1 MSDSND
7 SNDSKF
13 QNIQNIQNKLDSLE
27 TQMNRIEN
35 KLDKLLKDFEILNDL
50 EPQCKKMSEHIDF
63 VENVYDAVKS
73 PMYYFLDKINQIKNI
88 TNKQEN
94 IETKEILDK

>member
-1 MSDSND
+1 MN
-7 SNDSKF
+7 NSKL
-13 QNIQNIQNKLDSLE
+13 QNIQNKLDSLE

-63 VENVYDAVKS
+63 VESVYDKVKS
-73 PMYYFLDKINQIKNI
+73 PMYYIFNKISKIRNI
-88 TNKQEN
+88 TNRDEH
-94 IETKEILDK
+94 TKNNRLLDK

>member
-1 MSDSND
+1 MN
-7 SNDSKF
+7 NSKL
-13 QNIQNIQNKLDSLE
+13 QNIQNKLDSFE

-63 VENVYDAVKS
+63 VENVYDKVKS
-73 PMYYFLDKINQIKNI
+73 PMYYIFNKISKIRNI
-88 TNKQEN
+88 TNRDEN
-94 IETKEILDK
+94 MTNNRLLDK